1 MGNLEGKV
9 AFITGA
15 ARGQGRA
22 HAVRLASEG
31 ADIIA
36 LDICADIDSMDYPNA
51 SPADLEETA
60 KLVEGTGRSI
70 VARQAD
76 VRDADAVDEVVREGV
91 ERFGRLDIVVANA
104 GIVRLSSD
112 EPSQRRQIFRDI
124 IDVNLV
130 GVWNTVEAAIP
141 HVINGGQG
149 GSIVITSSSAG
160 LKGTGT
166 DRAGGQAYAAAKHGL
181 VGLMQVWANQLGPHS
196 IRVNTIHPTG
206 VATGMV
212 MNETMAKLFE
222 QGDEALSAMQN
233 VLPIQILQPEDIA
246 EAVAWL
252 VSDAGRFITGTAW
265 PLDAGF
271 SVR

>member
-22 HAVRLASEG
+22 HAVRLAADG

-36 LDICADIDSMDYPNA
+36 LDICHDIESIDYPQA
-51 SPADLEETA
+51 TPDDLAETV
-60 KLVEGTGRSI
+60 KLVEDQGRRI
-70 VARQAD
+70 IARQAD
-76 VRDADAVDEVVREGV
+76 VRDADAVERVVAEGLG
-91 ERFGRLDIVVANA
+91 EFGRLDIVIANA
-104 GIVRLSSD
+104 GVVRLSSD
-112 EPSQRRQIFRDI
+112 ADARQTFRDI
-124 IDVNLV
+124 IDVNLI
-130 GVWNTVEAAIP
+130 GAWNTVQAATPALID
-141 HVINGGQG
+141 GGRG

-166 DRAGGQAYAAAKHGL
+166 DRAGGQAYTASKRGL
-181 VGLMQVWANQLGPHS
+181 VGLMQVWANELAQYS

-212 MNETMAKLFE
+212 MNETMGKLFE
-222 QGDEALSAMQN
+222 AGDVAVATMQN
-233 VLPIQILQPEDIA
+233 ALPIAILMPEDVA
-246 EAVAWL
+246 GAVAFL
-252 VSDAGRFITGTAW
+252 VSDEAKFITGTAW

-271 SVR
+271 AVR

>member
-1 MGNLEGKV
+1 MGNLEGKI

-22 HAVRLASEG
+22 HAIRLAKGG

-51 SPADLEETA
+51 TLADLDETVN
-60 KLVEGTGRSI
+60 LVEKEGRRI

-76 VRDADAVDEVVREGV
+76 VRDADEVEEVVRQGV
-91 ERFGRLDIVVANA
+91 KEFGRLDIVVANA
-104 GIVRLSSD
+104 GIVRLSGGA
-112 EPSQRRQIFRDI
+112 QRRQIFRDI
-124 IDVNLV
+124 IDVNLI
-130 GVWNTVEAAIP
+130 GVWNTVESATP
-141 HVINGGQG
+141 HLIEGGRG

-160 LKGTGT
+160 LKATGT
-166 DRAGGQAYAAAKHGL
+166 DRAGGQAYAAAKRGL
-181 VGLMQVWANQLGPHS
+181 VGLMQVWANQLGPES

-212 MNETMAKLFE
+212 MNETMGKLFE
-222 QGDEALSAMQN
+222 ANDPVLSSMQN
-233 VLPIQILQPEDIA
+233 VLPIQILQPEDVA

-271 SVR
+271 AVR

>member
-1 MGNLEGKV
+1 MGKLEGKV

-31 ADIIA
+31 ADIVA

-51 SPADLEETA
+51 TPAELEETVN
-60 KLVEGTGRSI
+60 LVEKEGRRI
-70 VARQAD
+70 LARQAD
-76 VRDADAVDEVVREGV
+76 VRDDDAVDRLVLEGV
-91 ERFGRLDIVVANA
+91 DEFGRLDIVVANA
-104 GIVRLSSD
+104 GIVRLTEGSD
-112 EPSQRRQIFRDI
+112 RRQIFRDI

-130 GVWNTVEAAIP
+130 GVWNTVESAIP
-141 HVINGGQG
+141 HLIEGDRG

-160 LKGTGT
+160 LRATGT
-166 DRAGGQAYAAAKHGL
+166 DRAGGQAYAATKRGL

-222 QGDEALSAMQN
+222 DNDPALSAMQN
-233 VLPIQILQPEDIA
+233 VLPIQILQPEDVA
-246 EAVAWL
+246 GAVAWL
-252 VSDAGRFITGTAW
+252 VSDEGRFITGTAW

-271 SVR
+271 AVR

>member
-1 MGNLEGKV
+1 MGNLEGNV

-51 SPADLEETA
+51 TPAELEETV
-60 KLVEGTGRSI
+60 KLVEDRGRRI
-70 VARQAD
+70 VARQTD
-76 VRDADAVDEVVREGV
+76 VRDAEAVDAVVKEGV
-91 ERFGRLDIVVANA
+91 DQFGRLDIVVANA
-104 GIVRLSSD
+104 GIVRLSPGSA
-112 EPSQRRQIFRDI
+112 RREIFRDI

-141 HVINGGQG
+141 HLIEGGRG

-160 LKGTGT
+160 LRGTGT
-166 DRAGGQAYAAAKHGL
+166 DRAGGQAYTAAKRGL
-181 VGLMQVWANQLGPHS
+181 VGLMQVWANLLGPHS

-222 QGDEALSAMQN
+222 EGDEALSAMQN
-233 VLPIQILQPEDIA
+233 VLPIQILQPEDVA

-252 VSDAGRFITGTAW
+252 VSDSGKFITGTAW

-271 SVR
+271 AVR